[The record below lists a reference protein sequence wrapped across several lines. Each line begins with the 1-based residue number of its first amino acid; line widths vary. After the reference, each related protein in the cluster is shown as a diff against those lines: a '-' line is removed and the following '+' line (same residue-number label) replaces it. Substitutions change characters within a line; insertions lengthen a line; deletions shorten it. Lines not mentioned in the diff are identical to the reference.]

1 MANPPPSLNLAGW
14 PAGIDNRS
22 AEFALRQGAAR
33 NLVNVNVR
41 ASGKIVR
48 RQGYA
53 KVLTEANPH
62 SLFSNGSVVL
72 YVANG
77 RLKQLVGA
85 VSTTLDPGLGDAPTV
100 YADKA
105 GEVFFSNGLK
115 TGRWAN
121 GYRTWGVDNPPQQPQ
136 ADALPTGGLFAGTY
150 QVAITWRDALG
161 IESGTPLTATVDVS
175 EGGGIL
181 LSDFPPPPGYVE
193 SVGVYVSS
201 HNGTELYLDN
211 DYPAWT
217 TSVVIER
224 DERSIPLETE
234 YQQPMPPVQRVCV
247 QSGRVYG
254 AAGQALYV
262 TNPFNPYLTSLDGVL
277 FESPITALMP
287 VTDGV
292 YVVTERKAY
301 FMQFEADV
309 PMRRE
314 LAYHGAVPGAVAF
327 DPINPGVLWLGEKG
341 LMRGLPGGEN
351 QNLTEQVAMPKA
363 QQGSMTIREEDGER
377 FAIVSMWGC
386 MPNPLVSSEWA
397 QRETTRKGNP
407 F

>member
-1 MANPPPSLNLAGW
+1 MPKPPPSLSFTGF

-22 AEFALRQGAAR
+22 VAFALKQGAAR

-41 ASGKIVR
+41 ASGKVVR

-53 KVLTEANPH
+53 KVLSDTSPH
-62 SLFSNGSVVL
+62 SLFSNGNVVL

-77 RLKQLVGA
+77 HLKQLTGT
-85 VSTTLDPGLGDAPTV
+85 VSTTLDANWGDAPTA
-100 YADKA
+100 YADRA
-105 GEVFFSNGLK
+105 GEVFFSNELR

-121 GYRTWGVDNPPQQPQ
+121 GYKSWGVENPPHQPQ
-136 ADALPTGGLFAGTY
+136 ADALPTGGLYAGTY
-150 QVAITWRDALG
+150 QVAITWRDAMG
-161 IESGTPLTATVDVS
+161 IESGTPMTATVDVS
-175 EGGGIL
+175 EGGGIM
-181 LSDFPPPPGYVE
+181 LSDFPQPPAYVE

-217 TSVVIER
+217 TTVILEQE
-224 DERSIPLETE
+224 ERSIPLETE
-234 YQQPMPPVQRVCV
+234 YMQPMPPVNRACV
-247 QSGRVYG
+247 QGGRVYG
-254 AAGQALYV
+254 AASHALYV

-277 FESPITALMP
+277 FESPITALLP
-287 VTDGV
+287 VTDGI

-301 FMQFEADV
+301 FMQFEGEV
-309 PMRRE
+309 PQRRE
-314 LAYHGAVPGAVAF
+314 LAYHGAVPGAVAC

-377 FAIVSMWGC
+377 FAIVSTWGC
-386 MPNPLVSSEWA
+386 TPNPLVSSEWA